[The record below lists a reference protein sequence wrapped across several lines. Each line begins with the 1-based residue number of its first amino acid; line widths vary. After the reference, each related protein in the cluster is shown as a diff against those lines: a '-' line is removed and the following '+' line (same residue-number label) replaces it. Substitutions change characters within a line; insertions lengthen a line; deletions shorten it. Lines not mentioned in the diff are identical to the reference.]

1 MIEVYAQNTELVNKM
16 ATGEWTE
23 KFGGLF
29 QQYLKGLQYLQKAH
43 FERVFH
49 LNAKKNEHWV
59 LYVLDI
65 EMGYKK

>member
-49 LNAKKNEHWV
+49 LNAKKMN
-59 LYVLDI
+59 I
-65 EMGYKK
+65 GCSMCSI